1 MGKNLYC
8 YLYDFSW
15 LLCSLELPMHQLRLG
30 TIVDMVDM
38 EEAMSDMEVMVDIMD
53 MERGLLML

>member
-1 MGKNLYC
+1 
-8 YLYDFSW
+8 
-15 LLCSLELPMHQLRLG
+15 MHQLRLG

-53 MERGLLML
+53 KYWPFSQQKDKLPSK